1 MHRQRLVGC
10 ECDESSMQVQQP
22 AWQFSVSSNLECR
35 TCCEPLQAW
44 HGKLHVPGMFRA
56 HVVTDM
62 LAGTGDIGRMFTG
75 SEVNR
80 LMLCVLRGHC
90 VCP

>member
-1 MHRQRLVGC
+1 MHRQRLKGC
-10 ECDESSMQVQQP
+10 KYDESSMQVQQP
-22 AWQFSVSSNLECR
+22 AWHYSVSNHLDRR
-35 TCCEPLQAW
+35 TCCEPLQVW

-75 SEVNR
+75 SEVSC
-80 LMLCVLRGHC
+80 LMLCVLHGHH